1 MATAEKI
8 IIPRIKY
15 FLFVLSCFT
24 LRIFSLVKIINKIG
38 KRNDSPLA
46 NNKFIVSFMYSE
58 YFDSNSTFNE
68 PSNKFSNDRKNSKQL
83 ELKTDKRI

>member
-24 LRIFSLVKIINKIG
+24 VRIFSLVKIINKIG

-46 NNKFIVSFMYSE
+46 NSKFIVSFMYSE

-68 PSNKFSNDRKNSKQL
+68 PSNKFSNDRKKFQTTGIKN
-83 ELKTDKRI
+83 R